1 MILKKVIIE
10 NIRSHEY
17 LEFEPASIGVT
28 AISGENGAGKSTIV
42 DAFSWSLFGTRLHG
56 LRNKNYIREGVDAK
70 EKTVQVTSY
79 IRVGN
84 TDFMIRR
91 KITSN
96 EGACE
101 CKVFSYNE
109 EIGDWEFESGPAVT
123 HAESFIRSILNI
135 DEKGFLSS
143 VFIQQKQVDQI
154 VSASPTERGQ
164 VIEKLIGVSAITE
177 STKLAREESRALQRA
192 ADIIQ
197 PGSLEDEK
205 AKVDEFKIKV
215 TTAKDNLKEVE
226 ETLKTLEPEL
236 VVLRATEQAETE
248 LQNHLDS
255 LNTSLDNVKKDDS
268 YLKENLKNYTKILKD
283 NSEIS
288 IDYKLKEIIEEE
300 LSESLE
306 KEKAI
311 QNELNNINIQI
322 TRYASLF
329 EETLNYDEIK
339 AAYDEITDNYND
351 LMNKKSVLDEALM
364 GLKVKVKSVKQHLEL
379 LKSGAAECPVCGHPI
394 LNPEEEFKKHTE
406 EQNENKKEFK
416 QIKEELTELE
426 EAISKI
432 GNDKTQYEALL
443 EKATEQVNSVDDF
456 KKAKE
461 NKQTKEAEL
470 NSIQLVINKNREQ
483 LADINANE
491 KHRDLINTAKEQVTI
506 SEQRLKDN
514 KKERA
519 RLEKEISTLNV
530 LPKSTYKVLLNNLKE
545 KEDLLVKTNIQK
557 ASLDGELKLIVEQAK
572 QAVQDYKRCKE
583 ASENYERLHNQITI
597 MNLTNQSLIKF
608 KEQRIKNSIPELTDI
623 ASEILARFTDNKFTQ
638 LILTDKFETFVITEN
653 NVKRPVSQLSGGEL
667 SAAAIALRLAIA
679 LFLNNGQQHLLILDE
694 VLTAMSS
701 DRSQLILETIT
712 SLTNA
717 QIILIAHND
726 GINSFADKV
735 VHL

>member
-79 IRVGN
+79 IRAGN
-84 TDFMIRR
+84 TDFMIKR

-226 ETLKTLEPEL
+226 ETLKTLEQEL

-545 KEDLLVKTNIQK
+545 KEDLLIKTNIQK

-638 LILTDKFETFVITEN
+638 LILTDKFETFVVTEN

>member
-1 MILKKVIIE
+1 LILKKVIIE

-84 TDFMIRR
+84 TDFMIKR

-205 AKVDEFKIKV
+205 AKVDEFKVKV
-215 TTAKDNLKEVE
+215 TTAKEKLKEVE
-226 ETLKTLEPEL
+226 ETLKTLEQEL

-638 LILTDKFETFVITEN
+638 LILTDKFETFVVTEN

>member
-84 TDFMIRR
+84 TDFMIKR

-109 EIGDWEFESGPAVT
+109 EVGDWEFESGPAVT

-197 PGSLEDEK
+197 PGSLDDEK

-226 ETLKTLEPEL
+226 ETLKTLEQEL

-306 KEKAI
+306 KEKAT

-322 TRYASLF
+322 TRYTSLF

-351 LMNKKSVLDEALM
+351 LMNKKSVLAEALM

-638 LILTDKFETFVITEN
+638 LILTDKFETFVVTEN

-694 VLTAMSS
+694 VLTAMSG

>member
-56 LRNKNYIREGVDAK
+56 LRNKNYIREGVDVK

-84 TDFMIRR
+84 TDFMIKR

-226 ETLKTLEPEL
+226 ETLKTLEQEL

-638 LILTDKFETFVITEN
+638 LILTDKFETFVVTEN

>member
-17 LEFEPASIGVT
+17 LEFEPALIGVT

-84 TDFMIRR
+84 TDFMIKR

-205 AKVDEFKIKV
+205 AKVDEFKVKV
-215 TTAKDNLKEVE
+215 TTAKENLKEVE
-226 ETLKTLEPEL
+226 ETLKTLEQEL

-339 AAYDEITDNYND
+339 AAYDEITDKYND

-638 LILTDKFETFVITEN
+638 LILTDKFETFVVTEN

>member
-84 TDFMIRR
+84 TDFMIKR

-197 PGSLEDEK
+197 PGSLDDEK

-226 ETLKTLEPEL
+226 ETLKTLEQEL

-329 EETLNYDEIK
+329 EETLNYDKIK

-432 GNDKTQYEALL
+432 SNDKTQYEALL

-638 LILTDKFETFVITEN
+638 LILTDKFETFVVTEN

>member
-84 TDFMIRR
+84 TDFMIKR

-205 AKVDEFKIKV
+205 AKVDEFKVKV
-215 TTAKDNLKEVE
+215 TTAKENLKEVE
-226 ETLKTLEPEL
+226 ETLKTLEQEL

-322 TRYASLF
+322 TRYTSLF

-339 AAYDEITDNYND
+339 VAYDEITDNYND
-351 LMNKKSVLDEALM
+351 LMNKKSVLDEALI

-443 EKATEQVNSVDDF
+443 EKATEQVNSVDNF

-461 NKQTKEAEL
+461 NKQTKEAKL

-638 LILTDKFETFVITEN
+638 LILTDKFETFVVTEN

>member
-70 EKTVQVTSY
+70 DKTVQVTSY

-84 TDFMIRR
+84 TDFMIKR

-226 ETLKTLEPEL
+226 ETLKTLEQEL

-339 AAYDEITDNYND
+339 EAYDEITDNYNN

-701 DRSQLILETIT
+701 DRSQLILEAIT

>member
-84 TDFMIRR
+84 TDFMIKR

-205 AKVDEFKIKV
+205 AKVDEFKVKV
-215 TTAKDNLKEVE
+215 TTAKENLKEVE
-226 ETLKTLEPEL
+226 ETLKTLEQEL

-248 LQNHLDS
+248 MQNHLDS

-470 NSIQLVINKNREQ
+470 NSIQLVINKNRGQ
-483 LADINANE
+483 LAEINASE
-491 KHRDLINTAKEQVTI
+491 KHKDLIETARQQVTI

-638 LILTDKFETFVITEN
+638 LILTDKFETFVVTEN

>member
-84 TDFMIRR
+84 TDFMIKR

-197 PGSLEDEK
+197 PGSLDDEK

-226 ETLKTLEPEL
+226 ETLKTLEQEL

-322 TRYASLF
+322 TRYTSLF

-339 AAYDEITDNYND
+339 EAYDEITDNYND

-432 GNDKTQYEALL
+432 SNDKTQYEALL

-638 LILTDKFETFVITEN
+638 LILTDKFETFVVTEN

>member
-70 EKTVQVTSY
+70 EKTVQVISY

-84 TDFMIRR
+84 TDFMIKR

-197 PGSLEDEK
+197 PGSLDDEK

-226 ETLKTLEPEL
+226 ETLKTLEQEL

-322 TRYASLF
+322 TRYTSLF

-339 AAYDEITDNYND
+339 ASYDEITDNYND

-638 LILTDKFETFVITEN
+638 LILTDKFETFVVTEN

>member
-84 TDFMIRR
+84 TDFMIKR

-197 PGSLEDEK
+197 PGSLDDEK
-205 AKVDEFKIKV
+205 AKVEEFKIKV

-226 ETLKTLEPEL
+226 ETLKTLEQEL

-638 LILTDKFETFVITEN
+638 LILTDKFETFVVTEN

>member
-42 DAFSWSLFGTRLHG
+42 DSFSWSLFGTRLHG

-84 TDFMIRR
+84 TDFMIKR

-226 ETLKTLEPEL
+226 ETLKTLEQEL

-638 LILTDKFETFVITEN
+638 LILTDKFETFVVTEN

>member
-10 NIRSHEY
+10 NIRSHKY

-70 EKTVQVTSY
+70 EETVQVTSY

-226 ETLKTLEPEL
+226 ETLKTLEQEL

>member
-10 NIRSHEY
+10 NIRSHKY

-70 EKTVQVTSY
+70 EETVQVTSY

-123 HAESFIRSILNI
+123 HAESFIRSVLNI

-226 ETLKTLEPEL
+226 ETLKTLEQEL

-638 LILTDKFETFVITEN
+638 LILTDKFETFVVTEN

>member
-70 EKTVQVTSY
+70 EKTVQVISY

-84 TDFMIRR
+84 TDFMIKR

-197 PGSLEDEK
+197 PGSLDDEK

-215 TTAKDNLKEVE
+215 TTAKDNLKDVDEA
-226 ETLKTLEPEL
+226 LKTLEQEL

-268 YLKENLKNYTKILKD
+268 YLKENLNNYTKILKD

-300 LSESLE
+300 LFESLE

-322 TRYASLF
+322 TRYTSLF

-339 AAYDEITDNYND
+339 ASYEEITDNYND

-638 LILTDKFETFVITEN
+638 LILTDKFETFVVTEN

>member
-84 TDFMIRR
+84 TDFMIKR

-197 PGSLEDEK
+197 PGSLDDEK

-226 ETLKTLEPEL
+226 ETLKTLEQEL

-638 LILTDKFETFVITEN
+638 LILTDKFETFVVTEN

-701 DRSQLILETIT
+701 NRSQLILETIT

>member
-84 TDFMIRR
+84 TDFMIKR

-226 ETLKTLEPEL
+226 EALKTLEQEL

>member
-84 TDFMIRR
+84 TDFMIKR

-197 PGSLEDEK
+197 PGSLDDEK
-205 AKVDEFKIKV
+205 AKVEEFKIKV
-215 TTAKDNLKEVE
+215 TTAKENLKEVE
-226 ETLKTLEPEL
+226 ETLKTLEQEL

-339 AAYDEITDNYND
+339 SAYDEITDNYND

-394 LNPEEEFKKHTE
+394 LNPKEEFKKHTE

-443 EKATEQVNSVDDF
+443 EKATEQVNSVEDF

-638 LILTDKFETFVITEN
+638 LILTDKFETFVVTEN

>member
-70 EKTVQVTSY
+70 DKTVQVTSY

-84 TDFMIRR
+84 TDFMIKR

-215 TTAKDNLKEVE
+215 TTAKDKLKEVE
-226 ETLKTLEPEL
+226 ETLKTLEQEL

>member
-84 TDFMIRR
+84 TDFMIKR

-215 TTAKDNLKEVE
+215 TTAKENLKEVE
-226 ETLKTLEPEL
+226 ETLKTLEQEL

-339 AAYDEITDNYND
+339 TAYDEITDKYND

-638 LILTDKFETFVITEN
+638 LILTDKFETFVVTEN

>member
-84 TDFMIRR
+84 TDFMIKR

-226 ETLKTLEPEL
+226 ETLKTLEQEL

-351 LMNKKSVLDEALM
+351 LMNKKSVLDEALI

-638 LILTDKFETFVITEN
+638 LILTDKFETFVVTEN

-679 LFLNNGQQHLLILDE
+679 LFLNNGQQHLLTLDE

>member
-84 TDFMIRR
+84 TDFMIKR

-226 ETLKTLEPEL
+226 ETLKTLEQEL
-236 VVLRATEQAETE
+236 VVLRATEEAETE

-638 LILTDKFETFVITEN
+638 LILTDKFETFVVTEN

>member
-84 TDFMIRR
+84 TDFMIKR

-226 ETLKTLEPEL
+226 ETLKTLEQEL

-519 RLEKEISTLNV
+519 RLEKEISILNV

-638 LILTDKFETFVITEN
+638 LILTDKFETFVVTEN

-679 LFLNNGQQHLLILDE
+679 LFLNNSQQHLLILDE

-701 DRSQLILETIT
+701 DRSQMILETIT

>member
-84 TDFMIRR
+84 TDFMIKR

-197 PGSLEDEK
+197 PGSLDDEK
-205 AKVDEFKIKV
+205 AKVEEFKIKV
-215 TTAKDNLKEVE
+215 TTAKANLKEVE
-226 ETLKTLEPEL
+226 ETLKTLEQEL

-322 TRYASLF
+322 TRYTSLF

-432 GNDKTQYEALL
+432 GNDKSQYEALL

-638 LILTDKFETFVITEN
+638 LILTDKFETFVVTEN

>member
-70 EKTVQVTSY
+70 EKTVQVISY

-84 TDFMIRR
+84 TDFMIKR

-197 PGSLEDEK
+197 PGSLDDEK

-215 TTAKDNLKEVE
+215 TTAKDNLKDVDEA
-226 ETLKTLEPEL
+226 LKTLEQEL

-322 TRYASLF
+322 TRYTSLF

-339 AAYDEITDNYND
+339 ASYDEITDNYND

-461 NKQTKEAEL
+461 NKQTKETEL

-638 LILTDKFETFVITEN
+638 LILTDKFETFVVTEN

>member
-70 EKTVQVTSY
+70 EKTVQVISY

-84 TDFMIRR
+84 TDFMIKR

-215 TTAKDNLKEVE
+215 TTAKENLKEVE
-226 ETLKTLEPEL
+226 ETLKTLEQEL

-255 LNTSLDNVKKDDS
+255 LNTRLDNVKKDDS

-638 LILTDKFETFVITEN
+638 LILTDKFETFVVTEN

>member
-84 TDFMIRR
+84 TDFMIKR

-197 PGSLEDEK
+197 PGSLDDEK

-226 ETLKTLEPEL
+226 ETLKTLEQEL

-394 LNPEEEFKKHTE
+394 LNPEEEFNKHTE

-432 GNDKTQYEALL
+432 GNNKIQYEALL

>member
-84 TDFMIRR
+84 TDFMIKR

-226 ETLKTLEPEL
+226 ETLKTLEQEL

-530 LPKSTYKVLLNNLKE
+530 LPKSTYKVLLNNLKK

-638 LILTDKFETFVITEN
+638 LILTDKFETFVVTEN

>member
-70 EKTVQVTSY
+70 DKTVQVTSY

-84 TDFMIRR
+84 TDFMIKR

-226 ETLKTLEPEL
+226 ETLKTLEQEL

-255 LNTSLDNVKKDDS
+255 LNTSLDNVNKDDS
-268 YLKENLKNYTKILKD
+268 YLQENLKNYTKILKD

>member
-84 TDFMIRR
+84 TDFMIKR

-215 TTAKDNLKEVE
+215 TTAKENLKEVE
-226 ETLKTLEPEL
+226 ETLKTLEQEL

-322 TRYASLF
+322 TRYTSLF

-351 LMNKKSVLDEALM
+351 LMNKKSVLDEALI

-443 EKATEQVNSVDDF
+443 EKATEQVNSVDNF

-461 NKQTKEAEL
+461 NKQTKEAKL

-557 ASLDGELKLIVEQAK
+557 ASLDGELKLIIEQAK

-638 LILTDKFETFVITEN
+638 LILTDKFETFVVTEN

>member
-84 TDFMIRR
+84 TDFMIKR

-205 AKVDEFKIKV
+205 AKVDEFKVKV
-215 TTAKDNLKEVE
+215 TTAKENLKEVE
-226 ETLKTLEPEL
+226 ETLKTLEQEL

-322 TRYASLF
+322 TRYTSLF

-351 LMNKKSVLDEALM
+351 LMNKKSVLDEALI
-364 GLKVKVKSVKQHLEL
+364 GLKVKVKSVKQHLDL

-443 EKATEQVNSVDDF
+443 EKATEQVNSVDNF

-461 NKQTKEAEL
+461 NKQTKEAKL

>member
-84 TDFMIRR
+84 TDFMIKR

-226 ETLKTLEPEL
+226 ETLKTLEQEL

-351 LMNKKSVLDEALM
+351 LMNKKSVLDEALI

-443 EKATEQVNSVDDF
+443 EKATEQVNSVNNF

-461 NKQTKEAEL
+461 NKQTKEAKL

-638 LILTDKFETFVITEN
+638 LILTDKFETFVVTEN

-667 SAAAIALRLAIA
+667 SATAIALRLAIA

>member
-84 TDFMIRR
+84 TDFMIKR

-197 PGSLEDEK
+197 PGSLDDEK
-205 AKVDEFKIKV
+205 AKVEEFKIKV

-226 ETLKTLEPEL
+226 ETLKTLEQEL

-461 NKQTKEAEL
+461 NKHTKEAEL

-638 LILTDKFETFVITEN
+638 LILTDKFETFVVTEN

>member
-84 TDFMIRR
+84 TDFMIKR

-109 EIGDWEFESGPAVT
+109 EVGDWEFESGPAVT

-226 ETLKTLEPEL
+226 ETLKTLEQEL

-339 AAYDEITDNYND
+339 AAYDEITDKYND

-432 GNDKTQYEALL
+432 SNDKTQYEALL

-638 LILTDKFETFVITEN
+638 LILTDKFETFVVTEN

>member
-70 EKTVQVTSY
+70 EKTVQVISY

-84 TDFMIRR
+84 TDFMIKR

-226 ETLKTLEPEL
+226 ETLKTLEQEL

-300 LSESLE
+300 LSKSLE
-306 KEKAI
+306 TEKAI
-311 QNELNNINIQI
+311 QTELNNINIQI

>member
-56 LRNKNYIREGVDAK
+56 LRNKNYIREGIDAK

-84 TDFMIRR
+84 TDFMIKR

-197 PGSLEDEK
+197 PGSLDDEK
-205 AKVDEFKIKV
+205 SKVEEFKIKV

-226 ETLKTLEPEL
+226 ETLKTLEQEL

-306 KEKAI
+306 TEKAI

-322 TRYASLF
+322 TRYTSLF

-432 GNDKTQYEALL
+432 SNDKTQYEALL

-638 LILTDKFETFVITEN
+638 LILTDKFETFVVTEN

>member
-10 NIRSHEY
+10 NIRSHKY
-17 LEFEPASIGVT
+17 LEFEPALIGVT

-56 LRNKNYIREGVDAK
+56 LRNKNYIREGVDTK
-70 EKTVQVTSY
+70 EETVQVTSF

-109 EIGDWEFESGPAVT
+109 ELGDWEFESGPAVT
-123 HAESFIRSILNI
+123 HAESFIRSVLNI

-177 STKLAREESRALQRA
+177 STKLAREESRALQKA

-205 AKVDEFKIKV
+205 AKVEEFKVSVKD
-215 TTAKDNLKEVE
+215 AKDKLEEVKEAS
-226 ETLKTLEPEL
+226 KTLEQEL
-236 VVLRATEQAETE
+236 VVLRETEKAETE

-255 LNTSLDNVKKDDS
+255 LNTSLENVKKDDS
-268 YLKENLKNYTKILKD
+268 YLKENLKNYTKILKE
-283 NSEIS
+283 NSDIS

-300 LSESLE
+300 LEESLK
-306 KEKAI
+306 KERTV

-322 TRYASLF
+322 TRFNDLF
-329 EETLNYDEIK
+329 KEPLNYKEIK
-339 AAYDEITDNYND
+339 DLYNEVSDYYDDMTK
-351 LMNKKSVLDEALM
+351 NKSLLDEALM
-364 GLKVKVKSVKQHLEL
+364 GLKVKVKSVKKHLEL

-416 QIKEELTELE
+416 RISEELEDLE
-426 EAISKI
+426 KHIAKMGAEKAL
-432 GNDKTQYEALL
+432 YEAEL
-443 EKATEQVNSVDDF
+443 EKALEQTNSEKDF
-456 KKAKE
+456 KKAKRD
-461 NKQTKEAEL
+461 KKTKEAEL
-470 NSIQLVINKNREQ
+470 KSIQLVIAKNRDQ
-483 LADINANE
+483 LADINASE
-491 KHRDLINTAKEQVTI
+491 KHKDLIKTARKQVTL

-514 KKERA
+514 KKERI
-519 RLEKEISTLNV
+519 RLEKEISNLNV
-530 LPKSTYKVLLNNLKE
+530 LPKSTYKVLLKNLKN
-545 KEDLLVKTNIQK
+545 KEDLLVQTNIQK
-557 ASLDGELKLIVEQAK
+557 ASLEGELKLILEKAK
-572 QAVQDYKRCKE
+572 QAVSDYKRCKE
-583 ASENYERLHNQITI
+583 ASENYERLHQQITI

>member
-70 EKTVQVTSY
+70 EKTVQVISY

-84 TDFMIRR
+84 TDFMIKR

-123 HAESFIRSILNI
+123 HAEAFIRSILNI

-197 PGSLEDEK
+197 PGSLDDEK

-215 TTAKDNLKEVE
+215 TTAKDNLKDVDEA
-226 ETLKTLEPEL
+226 LKTLEQEL

-322 TRYASLF
+322 TRYTSLF

-339 AAYDEITDNYND
+339 ASYDEITDNYND
-351 LMNKKSVLDEALM
+351 LKNKKSVLDEALM

-638 LILTDKFETFVITEN
+638 LILTDKFETFVVTEN

>member
-84 TDFMIRR
+84 TDFMIKR

-205 AKVDEFKIKV
+205 AKVDEFKVKV
-215 TTAKDNLKEVE
+215 TTAKENLKEVE
-226 ETLKTLEPEL
+226 ETLKTLEQEL

-339 AAYDEITDNYND
+339 SAYDEITDNYND

-638 LILTDKFETFVITEN
+638 LILTDKFETFVVTEN